1 MNRPEIF
8 EKVKHIVETVV
19 DVPNGVSLTESTRL
33 KEDLAAD
40 SLDGVDIAVQLDFDF
55 GIDTDDQDIERINN
69 GTLSDIVDL
78 VEESLKKKQSDDKS
92 ENKH

>member
-55 GIDTDDQDIERINN
+55 GIETDDLDIERINN
-69 GTLSDIVDL
+69 GTMSDIVDL
-78 VEESLKKKQSDDKS
+78 VEVSLKKKQQTADK
-92 ENKH
+92 

>member
-8 EKVKHIVETVV
+8 EKVKHIVETIV
-19 DVPNGVSLTESTRL
+19 DIPKGVSLKESTRL

-40 SLDGVDIAVQLDFDF
+40 SLDGVDIAVQLDGEF
-55 GIDTDDQDIERINN
+55 GIDTGIDDIERINN

-78 VEESLKKKQSDDKS
+78 VEESLKKKQPKADK
-92 ENKH
+92 

>member
-8 EKVKHIVETVV
+8 EKVKHIVETIV
-19 DVPNGVSLTESTRL
+19 DIPKGVSLTESTRL

-78 VEESLKKKQSDDKS
+78 VEESLKKKQQTADK
-92 ENKH
+92 

>member
-78 VEESLKKKQSDDKS
+78 VEESLKKRQS
-92 ENKH
+92 

>member
-1 MNRPEIF
+1 MNRPEVF
-8 EKVKHIVETVV
+8 EKVKHIVETIV
-19 DVPNGVSLTESTRL
+19 DIPKGVSLTESTRL

-55 GIDTDDQDIERINN
+55 GIDTDDQDIEMINN

-78 VEESLKKKQSDDKS
+78 VEESLKKKQPKVGL
-92 ENKH
+92 

>member
-8 EKVKHIVETVV
+8 EKVKHIVETIV
-19 DVPNGVSLTESTRL
+19 DVPKGVSLTESTRL

-78 VEESLKKKQSDDKS
+78 VEESLKKKQPKVGL
-92 ENKH
+92 

>member
-8 EKVKHIVETVV
+8 EKVKHIVETIV
-19 DVPNGVSLTESTRL
+19 DVPKGVSLTESTRL

-40 SLDGVDIAVQLDFDF
+40 SLDGVDIALQLDFDF
-55 GIDTDDQDIERINN
+55 GIDTDDQDIEKINN

-78 VEESLKKKQSDDKS
+78 VEESLKKKQS
-92 ENKH
+92 